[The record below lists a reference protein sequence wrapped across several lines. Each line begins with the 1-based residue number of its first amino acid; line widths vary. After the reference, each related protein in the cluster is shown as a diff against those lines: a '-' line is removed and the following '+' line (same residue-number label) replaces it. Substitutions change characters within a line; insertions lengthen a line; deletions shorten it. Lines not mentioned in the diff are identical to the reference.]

1 MCNDRRFPASPT
13 LMCAR
18 LVEARVEGE
27 VVRTGRDERDGARFR
42 VINDDNTIRKFETY
56 LEYHSAQLCREQ

>member
-1 MCNDRRFPASPT
+1 
-13 LMCAR
+13 MCAR